1 ELHLSV
7 VNFLDCLYLLDGHFN
22 KLYTFYVHISS
33 IEFQDIKIDNKDKIP
48 NLRCFSLHCNSII
61 NNFEQLIIYRILNLE
76 KLELNVNISMTTTII
91 DGNYLKR
98 NILNHMIQLD
108 KFTFNIHSWFG
119 LRNQIY
125 FPSNENIQHTFNNF
139 KNNKIISYN
148 QDLLIIKYP
157 YLTDLTLDLVNDD
170 YVEQFLLNTRTC
182 LPNTVELLIGY
193 EQLKRVTHNFTR
205 NITRINCTKLSSLCM
220 LADEIPKYVK
230 DYFPHTKIY

>member
-1 ELHLSV
+1 PTTVISSNLVELHLSV

-139 KNNKIISYN
+139 KNNKIICCIDYYPKN
-148 QDLLIIKYP
+148 QSG
-157 YLTDLTLDLVNDD
+157 
-170 YVEQFLLNTRTC
+170 QCLNMSFFF
-182 LPNTVELLIGY
+182 
-193 EQLKRVTHNFTR
+193 K
-205 NITRINCTKLSSLCM
+205 SLNHFH
-220 LADEIPKYVK
+220 L
-230 DYFPHTKIY
+230 